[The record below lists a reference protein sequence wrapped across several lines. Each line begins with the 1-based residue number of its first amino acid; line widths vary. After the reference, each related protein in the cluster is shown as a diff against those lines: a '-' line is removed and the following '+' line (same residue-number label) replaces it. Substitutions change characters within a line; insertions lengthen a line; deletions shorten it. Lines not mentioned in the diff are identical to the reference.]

1 MGGDRAEVPG
11 MSEAQ
16 FQSQVREL
24 CRWLG
29 LLVYH
34 THDSQRSDPGFPDLV
49 IVGARGVLFR
59 ELKTETG
66 KTSPMQDHWIACL
79 AAAGQ
84 DAGVWRPH
92 QLATDVRAELSALGA
107 IQIPAPSTKRTRS
120 RS

>member
-1 MGGDRAEVPG
+1 MTE
-11 MSEAQ
+11 SE

-29 LLVYH
+29 LLAYH

-59 ELKTETG
+59 ELKTEVG

-79 AAAGQ
+79 NAAGQ
-84 DAGVWRPH
+84 DAAVWRPH
-92 QLATDVRAELSALGA
+92 QLQTDVRRELSALGP
-107 IQIPAPSTKRTRS
+107 IGIPAPDTRARARRKASSMGRVS